1 MAIGIHELMNSRD
14 VDRTVD
20 NITEPRRWIAYG
32 SLDQNAIV
40 AKLLTVAPIRAD
52 GLRRT
57 RFNAKHQ
64 GGGVWM
70 CEVEYG
76 WSANSAG
83 DDLDEQTDPN
93 DDTELGP
100 ESSFDLTGGTAHIT
114 QGLNTRSR
122 WKPGKTTDAA
132 PNTGDALACGA
143 NASVTA
149 FLFAP
154 ASTRLTLD
162 GYAWDAAHLNKF
174 LFVSGADFTPGVYQ
188 ITAGAGATVT
198 VGGRVAARAGVSGGS
213 WVIDS
218 TSAGSTGTAAD
229 LKSAIG
235 VTRDGV
241 EGTDVVVPKCEFT
254 WTRQVKPV
262 NLPYLRR
269 IRSVVGKTNNA
280 RWRGFDKGEL
290 LYLGSTGQSGPGGV
304 WTVAHKF
311 AAGEN
316 LYAVRVTPTLVL
328 PRKGAWDYL
337 WCTYGYKDDT
347 TVYSVPTAGYV
358 EQVYREAN
366 FALLGLGF

>member
-1 MAIGIHELMNSRD
+1 MAIGIHELATSRG

-20 NITEPRRWIAYG
+20 NISEPRKWIAWG
-32 SLDQNAIV
+32 SNDQNAV
-40 AKLLTVAPIRAD
+40 TTVLLATAPLRAD

-57 RFNAKHQ
+57 RFKVDPQ

-70 CEVEYG
+70 CEVEYS

-83 DDLDEQTDPN
+83 DDTDNPEDPN

-100 ESSFDLTGGTAHIT
+100 ESSFDLTAGSAHIT
-114 QGLNTRSR
+114 QGLGTRSR
-122 WKPGKTTDAA
+122 WKPGKTTDTPA
-132 PNTGDALACGA
+132 GDALACGA
-143 NASVTA
+143 NASVKE
-149 FLFAP
+149 FMFAP
-154 ASTRLTLD
+154 VGTKLTLD

-174 LFVSGADFTPGVYQ
+174 LFLSGPDFTPGVYQ
-188 ITAGAGATVT
+188 IVAGAGATVT
-198 VGGRVAARAGVSGGS
+198 VGGRVAPRAGVSGGS
-213 WVIDS
+213 WVIDA
-218 TSAGSTGTAAD
+218 TSAGSIGTAAD

-241 EGTDVVVPKCEFT
+241 EGTEISVPKCEFT

-262 NLPYLRR
+262 TLPYLRR

-280 RWRGFDKGEL
+280 RWRGFDRGEL

-316 LYAVRVTPTLVL
+316 VYAVRVTPTLVV

-347 TVYSVPTAGYV
+347 TIYSVPTAAYV

-366 FALLGLGF
+366 FSLLGLGF